1 MKNTLFLSA
10 AAAILALTGCKKD
23 EPTVLAELSI
33 PLSTQ
38 FMIPVPGGATAYGM
52 SKFKFLSDN
61 TMEYALTVDSL
72 VKDTLILA
80 HIHVGNPAANGSVFL
95 NLVDNTTSSFN
106 GGTSISGTIKLTDTQ
121 RTTLLAEGVNFYVNL
136 HSRKAISP
144 GVLRGQWRKTVTE
157 GKDVLLNNAISGRT
171 ESGSFF
177 LRHTLDSTYTNVLT
191 STALDAGDEL
201 VAATLRAGAATQGIS
216 GVKIVTLCASA
227 AEFNRG
233 RAWKL
238 PADVKTALTQPCY
251 ITVETVQHPEGLL
264 IGTVTQ

>member
-1 MKNTLFLSA
+1 MKNILFLSA

-38 FMIPVPGGATAYGM
+38 FMIPAPGGATAYGM

-72 VKDTLILA
+72 IKDTLILA
-80 HIHVGNPAANGSVFL
+80 HIHLGNPAANGSVFL
-95 NLVDNTTSSFN
+95 NLVDNKSTSFN
-106 GGTSISGTIKLTDTQ
+106 GGTNISGTVKLTDDQ

-157 GKDVLLNNAISGRT
+157 GKDIFLNNTVAGRT
-171 ESGSFF
+171 ESGSFY
-177 LRHTLDSTYTNVLT
+177 LRSTVDSTYTNVIVPAT
-191 STALDAGDEL
+191 LDGGDTL
-201 VAATLRAGAATQGIS
+201 VAATLRAGVATQGIA
-216 GVKIVTLCASA
+216 GAKLVTLCNSVAD
-227 AEFNRG
+227 FKKG